1 MKKNKTKSILACAV
15 LAGLLAGLNT
25 ANAGSVMNIT
35 SLTLYKDQAGNKNAS
50 TIYFGNNTQW
60 RLLSTDAPTATTE
73 GAPAVLLLSDKV
85 VENKSFDSSN
95 NQWNTSAIRAY
106 LSGLETGEGSDAK
119 NYDAL
124 KNGSFAKKTF
134 SKGEYNAIVNTEH
147 EAGNKDLTVSTD
159 KLFLLCKEDTTS
171 SKYFSVVG
179 LEPPTIVA
187 TDADG
192 NPVSWWLRSP
202 GEDNKACYINEN
214 GSLVETGIT
223 DELGLRPALNLDPSK
238 ILFLSAAAGD
248 KSKSHVGVG
257 TGFSLPTDYD
267 GSMGWKMTLQNDNIA
282 MPDGIKVTQSY
293 TGNRTPDDL
302 VVDERLPFDPIISDV
317 PGSLPKANRNVL
329 DLTDGLTATYTD
341 DIKITYNNAPTDGT
355 ANYVSAILTDLDGNL
370 LNYAKIS
377 NQNSEKNLPFDMSNL
392 ADGSYKM
399 RIFAEQTNGDYM
411 TDYASPL
418 SEEFVIGKGRVT
430 VYKGK
435 LSDKYRYEQNKEF
448 ARNKYIAILG
458 NDFNLS
464 FDNAAYA
471 VKVWVPEWQN
481 ATITGDE
488 KGTTLLNVGYI
499 PEFKN
504 IDSCITLDKG
514 ATLTLENAF
523 RVGSIC
529 NPGGDLINK
538 GTLFAPDADTP
549 IYFPSQ
555 TAGMFINNGTIMGG
569 LEAVINKAHVVL
581 DNHGTWYPVHNTRTF
596 MEFSSG
602 IQLGLYEEGKL
613 DMNDIYWDGH
623 SARPF
628 KELRFQ
634 TGQLFGNP
642 YNHDQGGTI
651 VLNTDLANNTGD
663 KIFFGGSSTFK
674 GKVQIAYDP
683 FFDTAEVGDTLTGGY
698 QFLTIGSGSGRG
710 TGGVFLTA
718 VPTNWNRGG
727 KTLVFTPLIA
737 DYGLHSAW
745 NFTGFAEVSLGNPV
759 DTASE
764 PRKAIPNPPPMFEIK
779 SFTSETT
786 KAVSDTARSIGAA
799 FVATTNNLQKRLGDL
814 RNGAESDTGW
824 VRFERNKDD
833 FNNGRQL
840 NISGNM
846 CQVGYDFALKNDEN
860 ASSYFGLSLEKYD
873 GNQSFEI
880 GSGDIESTSVGAYYT
895 KIYDNGHYFDFI
907 CRYGRYESDTKTYD
921 FTVSN
926 PELTKLDYALNGVT
940 LSGEYGHRW
949 DLGKNGFYIEPQAE
963 FIYGHLGSASKRTNT
978 GYVADIDSSK
988 YLITRCGIA
997 LGQKMKK
1004 FNYYLRTSYYH
1015 DFEGITKISYDDI
1028 PYEQDGPKNW
1038 WEVSL
1043 GGGWNISN
1051 SSYFYAEVNK
1061 LFQDINNSINFNMG
1075 FRFTF

>member
-1 MKKNKTKSILACAV
+1 MRKNKTKSILVCAV

-60 RLLSTDAPTATTE
+60 RLLSTDAPTTTTG

-85 VENKSFDSSN
+85 VEKKSFDSSN

-124 KNGSFAKKTF
+124 ENGSFAKNTF

-171 SKYFSVVG
+171 SKYFSVVDF
-179 LEPPTIVA
+179 ETPRIA
-187 TDADG
+187 TDTGG

-202 GEDNKACYINEN
+202 GEDNKAYYVKEDGGF
-214 GSLVETGIT
+214 GSGSVSG
-223 DELGLRPALNLDPSK
+223 ELGLRPALNLDPSK

-248 KSKSHVGVG
+248 KSKSHVDVG

-302 VVDERLPFDPIISDV
+302 VVGERLPFEPIISDV
-317 PGSLPKANRNVL
+317 PGMGDSGSNRNVL
-329 DLTDGLTATYTD
+329 DLTHGLTATYTD

-392 ADGSYKM
+392 ADGTYKM
-399 RIFAEQTNGDYM
+399 HIFAEQTNGDYM

-435 LSDKYRYEQNKEF
+435 LSDKYRYDGTKESLK
-448 ARNKYIAILG
+448 NKYIAKLG
-458 NDFNLS
+458 SDFNLS
-464 FDNAAYA
+464 FDNAVYA
-471 VKVWVPEWQN
+471 VKVWVPGWQN

-488 KGTTLLNVGYI
+488 KGTTLLNI
-499 PEFKN
+499 DCILPEFIN
-504 IDSCITLDKG
+504 IDSCITLDSG

-523 RVGSIC
+523 RVESIC
-529 NPGGDLINK
+529 NPGGKLINN

-549 IYFPSQ
+549 IYFS
-555 TAGMFINNGTIMGG
+555 TKRSGEFHNYGTIMGG
-569 LEAVINKAHVVL
+569 LEAINDESHVVL
-581 DNHGTWYPVHNTRTF
+581 DNHGTWYPVYNTRTF

-602 IQLGLYEEGKL
+602 VQLRLYESGKL
-613 DMNDIYWDGH
+613 DMNDIYWDGR

-628 KELRFQ
+628 KELHFLK
-634 TGQLFGNP
+634 GQLLGNP
-642 YNHDQGGTI
+642 DSHDQGGTI

-663 KIFFGGSSTFK
+663 KIFFRESSVFK

-683 FFDTAEVGDTLTGGY
+683 FFDTAKVGDTLTGGY
-698 QFLTIGSGSGRG
+698 QFLTIGSGIHSD
-710 TGGVFLTA
+710 VHLTA
-718 VPTNWNRGG
+718 VPTHWNRGG
-727 KTLVFTPLIA
+727 KTLVFTPLIESSNYA
-737 DYGLHSAW
+737 TWS
-745 NFTGFAEVSLGNPV
+745 FTGFDEVSLGNPV

-907 CRYGRYESDTKTYD
+907 CRYGRYESDAKTYD

-949 DLGKNGFYIEPQAE
+949 NLGKNGFYIEPQAE

-1015 DFEGITKISYDDI
+1015 DFEGTTKISYDDI

-1043 GGGWNISN
+1043 GCGWNISN

-1061 LFQDINNSINFNMG
+1061 LFQDINNSINFNVG

>member
-1 MKKNKTKSILACAV
+1 MKLKNKVMLAV
-15 LAGLLAGLNT
+15 LAGAVASFGT

-35 SLTLYKDQAGNKNAS
+35 SLTLYKDQEAGNKNAS

-60 RLLSTDAPTATTE
+60 RLLSTNAPTTLTG

-85 VENKSFDSSN
+85 VEKKSFDSSN

-124 KNGSFAKKTF
+124 KNGSFAKNTF

-159 KLFLLCKEDTTS
+159 KLFLLGKEEAGS
-171 SKYFSVVG
+171 FKYFA
-179 LEPPTIVA
+179 LTPTENNRIA
-187 TDADG
+187 TDASG
-192 NPVSWWLRSP
+192 NSVSWWLRSP
-202 GEDNKACYINEN
+202 GDDSKAYYVKEDGGF
-214 GSLVETGIT
+214 GSGSVSG
-223 DELGLRPALNLDPSK
+223 ELGLRPALNLDPSK

-267 GSMGWKMTLQNDNIA
+267 GSKGWKMTLQNDNTA

-302 VVDERLPFDPIISDV
+302 VVDERIPFEPIISDV

-377 NQNSEKNLPFDMSNL
+377 NQNSEKNLPFGMSNL
-392 ADGSYKM
+392 ADGTYKM
-399 RIFAEQTNGDYM
+399 HIFAEQTNGDYL

-418 SEEFVIGKGRVT
+418 SEEFVIGKGTVT

-435 LSDKYRYEQNKEF
+435 LSNKYRYDGTKETTK
-448 ARNKYIAILG
+448 NMYIAKLG
-458 NDFNLS
+458 SGFNLS
-464 FDNAAYA
+464 FDNAVYA
-471 VKVWVPEWQN
+471 VKVWVPGWQN

-499 PEFKN
+499 FEFRN
-504 IDSCITLDKG
+504 IDSCITLDSD

-523 RVGSIC
+523 RVESIC
-529 NPGGDLINK
+529 NPGGYLINN

-569 LEAVINKAHVVL
+569 LEAINDKSHVVL
-581 DNHGTWYPVHNTRTF
+581 NNHGTWYPVYNTRTF

-602 IQLGLYEEGKL
+602 IQLRLYEEGKL

-634 TGQLFGNP
+634 TGQLLGNP
-642 YNHDQGGTI
+642 DSKDQGGTI

-663 KIFFGGSSTFK
+663 KIFFGGDSDFK

-683 FFDTAEVGDTLTGGY
+683 FFDTAEVGNTLTGGY

-745 NFTGFAEVSLGNPV
+745 NFTGFAAVALADDADP
-759 DTASE
+759 TPE
-764 PRKAIPNPPPMFEIK
+764 PKKAIPNPPPMFEIK

-786 KAVSDTARSIGAA
+786 KAVSDTARAIGAA

-814 RNGAESDTGW
+814 RNGAESNTGW

-833 FNNGRQL
+833 FNTGRQL

-880 GSGDIESTSVGAYYT
+880 GSGDIKSTSVGAYYT
-895 KIYDNGHYFDFI
+895 KIYESGHYFDFI

-963 FIYGHLGSASKRTNT
+963 FIYGHLGSASKRTDT
-978 GYVADIDSSK
+978 GYEADIESSK
-988 YLITRCGIA
+988 YVITRCGIA
-997 LGQKMKK
+997 LGQKVEK
-1004 FNYYLRTSYYH
+1004 FNYYFRTSYYH
-1015 DFEGITKISYDDI
+1015 DFDGTTRISYDDT
-1028 PYEQDGPKNW
+1028 PYEQEGPKNW

-1043 GGGWNISN
+1043 GGGWNIGN
-1051 SSYFYAEVNK
+1051 ASYFYAEVNK
-1061 LFQDINNSINFNMG
+1061 LFKDISNSINFNVG

>member
-1 MKKNKTKSILACAV
+1 MRKNKTKSILVCAV

-60 RLLSTDAPTATTE
+60 RLLSTDAPTTTTG

-85 VENKSFDSSN
+85 VEKKSFDSSN

-124 KNGSFAKKTF
+124 ENGSFAKNTF

-171 SKYFSVVG
+171 SKYFSVVDF
-179 LEPPTIVA
+179 ETPRIA
-187 TDADG
+187 TDTGG

-202 GEDNKACYINEN
+202 GEDNKAYYVKEDGGF
-214 GSLVETGIT
+214 GSGSVSG
-223 DELGLRPALNLDPSK
+223 ELGLRPALNLDPSK

-248 KSKSHVGVG
+248 KSKSHVDVG

-302 VVDERLPFDPIISDV
+302 VVGERLPFEPIISDV
-317 PGSLPKANRNVL
+317 PGMGDSGSNRNVL
-329 DLTDGLTATYTD
+329 DLTHGLTATYTD

-392 ADGSYKM
+392 ADGTYKM
-399 RIFAEQTNGDYM
+399 HIFAEQTNGDYM

-418 SEEFVIGKGRVT
+418 SEEFVIGKGSVT
-430 VYKGK
+430 VNKGK
-435 LSDKYRYEQNKEF
+435 LSDKYRYDETKEF
-448 ARNKYIAILG
+448 RKNKYIVKLG
-458 NDFNLS
+458 SDFNLS
-464 FDNAAYA
+464 FDNAVYA
-471 VKVWVPEWQN
+471 VKVWVPESQN

-488 KGTTLLNVGYI
+488 KGTTLLNVDWI
-499 PEFKN
+499 LPEFIN
-504 IDSCITLDKG
+504 IDSFITLDIN

-529 NPGGDLINK
+529 NPSGYLINK

-555 TAGMFINNGTIMGG
+555 TAGEFHNYGTIMGG
-569 LEAVINKAHVVL
+569 LEAINDESHVVL
-581 DNHGTWYPVHNTRTF
+581 DNHGTWYPVYNTRTF

-602 IQLGLYEEGKL
+602 VQLRLYESGKL
-613 DMNDIYWDGH
+613 DMNDIYWDGR

-628 KELRFQ
+628 KELHFLK
-634 TGQLFGNP
+634 GQLLGNP
-642 YNHDQGGTI
+642 DSHDQGGTI

-663 KIFFGGSSTFK
+663 KIFFRGSSTFK

-698 QFLTIGSGSGRG
+698 QFLTIGSGTHSN
-710 TGGVFLTA
+710 VHLTA
-718 VPTNWNRGG
+718 VPTHWNRGG
-727 KTLVFTPLIA
+727 STLVFTPLIESSNYA
-737 DYGLHSAW
+737 VWS
-745 NFTGFAEVSLGNPV
+745 FTGFAAVALADDADP
-759 DTASE
+759 TPE

-907 CRYGRYESDTKTYD
+907 CRYGRYESDAKTYD

-1015 DFEGITKISYDDI
+1015 DFEGTTKISYDDI

-1043 GGGWNISN
+1043 GCGWNISN

-1061 LFQDINNSINFNMG
+1061 LFQDINNSINFNVG